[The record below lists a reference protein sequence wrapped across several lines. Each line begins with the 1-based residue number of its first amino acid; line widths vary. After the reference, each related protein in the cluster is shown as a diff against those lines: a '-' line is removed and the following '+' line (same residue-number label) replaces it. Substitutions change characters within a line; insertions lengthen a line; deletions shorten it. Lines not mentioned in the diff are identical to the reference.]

1 MFKIKFSET
10 YKWKSRLKDYRVNW
24 RHVLH
29 IHKIMM
35 LDTLQDYDIFILSEH
50 NFFYPNFS
58 SEKKYHLKNEW
69 QEKYLPRKLH
79 ILIMGNIQYS
89 CCGSDKDFV
98 VNVCC
103 HTFVVQSKRNLIRE
117 EGRSYPEATENDGC
131 GYSSVVM

>member
-10 YKWKSRLKDYRVNW
+10 YKWKSRLKNNRVNW
-24 RHVLH
+24 RHVLP
-29 IHKIMM
+29 IYTMI
-35 LDTLQDYDIFILSEH
+35 LVTLQDYDIFILSER
-50 NFFYPNFS
+50 NFFYPSFYS
-58 SEKKYHLKNEW
+58 RKKDRLKNEW
-69 QEKYLPRKLH
+69 HEKYPPRKLH

-103 HTFVVQSKRNLIRE
+103 HTFVVQSKRNLMRE
-117 EGRSYPEATENDGC
+117 EGRSYPEATENDGR